1 MSLYRWELQKIWKR
15 RSARVALALMLVWTM
30 AGILVNAF
38 YNNSHKE
45 DGVTPC
51 VPGPQEITNQL
62 AWAEPWRGELTEEK
76 LVAAQTIVY
85 NFYGDP
91 ANRDAEGQL
100 TNEGW
105 NTVIRPM
112 GEMASVLMDIA
123 AGVYELPYASW
134 GELEPARLQT
144 YYDDRADAV
153 DRWLQSQFD
162 DPADRAV
169 FEAQEA
175 RVQTPF
181 VYDWYSGQVSV
192 LQIIQDTMLGVCL
205 LLGVAL
211 APLFCGEVQS
221 GVLAVSHCTRQ
232 GRGRLVAAKVGAAL
246 TVAAGAW
253 AVVSVLLVVSQ
264 LVFFGTRGLDCPIQ
278 LLKPLATA
286 PLTFGDCEVYA
297 LVFGLACCLGTV
309 GITAGLS
316 GVASASFPV
325 MAGVFGLLVLLPMF
339 GGMLPWAVQQAVA
352 LLPSAGDYYDLFRQ
366 NLYHIGPL
374 RVWSPVMQLAVQPLY
389 LAVLAPLAWR
399 VYVRREVR

>member
-30 AGILVNAF
+30 AAILVNAF
-38 YNNSHKE
+38 YNNSYKVN
-45 DGVTPC
+45 DQTPRI
-51 VPGPQEITNQL
+51 PGPDEIANQL
-62 AWAEPWRGELTEEK
+62 AWAEPWRGELTGAQ
-76 LVAAQTIVY
+76 LAAAQAIVY
-85 NFYGDP
+85 DLYRDP
-91 ANRDAEGQL
+91 ANLGPDGEV
-100 TNEGW
+100 TNEAW
-105 NTVIRPM
+105 DAVIRPM
-112 GEMASVLMDIA
+112 GSMTNTLMNIA
-123 AGVYELPYASW
+123 AGVYGLPYAAW
-134 GELEPARLQT
+134 GELEPDRLLT
-144 YYDDRADAV
+144 YYDDRAAAV
-153 DRWLQSQFD
+153 DRWLQSQFA
-162 DPADRAV
+162 DPADRAM

-175 RVQTPF
+175 GVQTPF
-181 VYDWYSGQVSV
+181 VYDWYSGQVTI
-192 LQIIQDTMLGVCL
+192 LQTIQDTMLGICL
-205 LLGVAL
+205 LLGIVL

-232 GRGRLVAAKVGAAL
+232 GRGRLAAAKVGAAL
-246 TVAAGAW
+246 TVAVGAW
-253 AVVSVLLVVSQ
+253 AVVSVLLVASQ
-264 LVFFGTRGLDCPIQ
+264 LVFFGTRGLECPIQ

>member
-30 AGILVNAF
+30 AGILVNTF

-62 AWAEPWRGELTEEK
+62 AWAEPWRGELTGTQ
-76 LVAAQTIVY
+76 LAAAQTTVDDLY
-85 NFYGDP
+85 RAP
-91 ANRDAEGQL
+91 ANRGPDGEV
-100 TNEGW
+100 TNEAW
-105 NTVIRPM
+105 NAVVRPM
-112 GEMASVLMDIA
+112 GSMTNTLMNIA
-123 AGVYELPYASW
+123 AGVYGLPYAAW
-134 GELEPARLQT
+134 GELEPDRLLT
-144 YYDDRADAV
+144 YYDDRAAAV
-153 DRWLQSQFD
+153 ERWLQSQFAD
-162 DPADRAV
+162 TADRAV
-169 FEAQEA
+169 FETQEA
-175 RVQTPF
+175 KVQTPF
-181 VYDWYSGQVSV
+181 VYDWYSGQVTI
-192 LQIIQDTMLGVCL
+192 LQTIRDTMLGVCL

-232 GRGRLVAAKVGAAL
+232 GRGRLAAAKVGAAL
-246 TVAAGAW
+246 TVAAGAR
-253 AVVSVLLVVSQ
+253 AVSRALLGAFQ
-264 LVFFGTRGLDCPIQ
+264 LYFFGTRGLDCPIQ

>member
-1 MSLYRWELQKIWKR
+1 
-15 RSARVALALMLVWTM
+15 MLVWTM

-38 YNNSHKE
+38 YNNSYKVN
-45 DGVTPC
+45 DQTPRI
-51 VPGPQEITNQL
+51 PGPDEIANQL
-62 AWAEPWRGELTEEK
+62 AWAEPWRGELTGEQ
-76 LVAAQTIVY
+76 LAAAQAIVY
-85 NFYGDP
+85 DLYRDP
-91 ANRDAEGQL
+91 ANLGPDGEV
-100 TNEGW
+100 TNEAW
-105 NTVIRPM
+105 DAVIRPM
-112 GEMASVLMDIA
+112 GSMTNTLMNIA
-123 AGVYELPYASW
+123 AGVYGLPYAAW
-134 GELEPARLQT
+134 GELEPDRLLT
-144 YYDDRADAV
+144 YYEDRSDAV
-153 DRWLQSQFD
+153 DRWLQSQFA

-175 RVQTPF
+175 GVQTPF
-181 VYDWYSGQVSV
+181 VYDWYSGQVTI
-192 LQIIQDTMLGVCL
+192 LQTIQDTMLGICL

-232 GRGRLVAAKVGAAL
+232 GRGRLAAAKVGAAL
-246 TVAAGAW
+246 TVAVGAW
-253 AVVSVLLVVSQ
+253 AVSSALLVASQ
-264 LVFFGTRGLDCPIQ
+264 LYFFGTRGLDCPIQ

>member
-30 AGILVNAF
+30 AAILVNAF
-38 YNNSHKE
+38 YNNSYKVN
-45 DGVTPC
+45 DQTPRI
-51 VPGPQEITNQL
+51 PGPDEIANQL
-62 AWAEPWRGELTEEK
+62 AWAEPWRGELTGAQ
-76 LVAAQTIVY
+76 LAAAQTTVY
-85 NFYGDP
+85 DLYRDP
-91 ANRDAEGQL
+91 ANRGPDGEV
-100 TNEGW
+100 TNEAW
-105 NTVIRPM
+105 NAVVRPM
-112 GEMASVLMDIA
+112 GSMTNTLMNIA
-123 AGVYELPYASW
+123 AGVYGLPYAAW
-134 GELEPARLQT
+134 GELEPDRLLT
-144 YYDDRADAV
+144 YYEDRSDAV
-153 DRWLQSQFD
+153 DRWLQSQFA

-175 RVQTPF
+175 GVKTPF
-181 VYDWYSGQVSV
+181 VYDWYSGQVTI
-192 LQIIQDTMLGVCL
+192 LQTIQDTMLGVCL

-232 GRGRLVAAKVGAAL
+232 GRGRLAAAKVGAAL
-246 TVAAGAW
+246 TVAVGAW

-264 LVFFGTRGLDCPIQ
+264 LVFFGTRGLECPIQ

>member
-15 RSARVALALMLVWTM
+15 RSARVALVLMLVWTM

-45 DGVTPC
+45 DGVTPRIS
-51 VPGPQEITNQL
+51 GPAEIANQL

-91 ANRDAEGQL
+91 ANRGPDGEV
-100 TNEGW
+100 TNEAW
-105 NTVIRPM
+105 NAVVRPM
-112 GEMASVLMDIA
+112 GSMTNTLMNIA
-123 AGVYELPYASW
+123 AGVYGLPYAAW
-134 GELEPARLQT
+134 GELEPDRLLT
-144 YYDDRADAV
+144 YYEDRSDAV
-153 DRWLQSQFD
+153 DRWLQSQFK

-175 RVQTPF
+175 KVQTPF

-232 GRGRLVAAKVGAAL
+232 GRGRLAAAKVGAAL
-246 TVAAGAW
+246 TVAAGGW

-264 LVFFGTRGLDCPIQ
+264 WVFFGARGLECPIQ

>member
-1 MSLYRWELQKIWKR
+1 MNLYRWELQKIWKR

-30 AGILVNAF
+30 TAILVNAF
-38 YNNSHKE
+38 YNNSYKV
-45 DGVTPC
+45 DDQTPRIS
-51 VPGPQEITNQL
+51 GPAEIANQL

-144 YYDDRADAV
+144 YYQDRADAV
-153 DRWLQSQFD
+153 DRWLESQFD

-175 RVQTPF
+175 AVQTPF
-181 VYDWYSGQVSV
+181 VLDWYNGQLSV
-192 LQIIQDTMLGVCL
+192 LEIIQDTMLGICL
-205 LLGVAL
+205 LLGIAL

-221 GVLAVSHCTRQ
+221 GVLAVSHCARQ
-232 GRGRLVAAKVGAAL
+232 GRGRLAAAKIGAAL

-253 AVVSVLLVVSQ
+253 VVSAVLLVASQ

-278 LLKPLATA
+278 LLKPMATA

-297 LVFGLACCLGTV
+297 LAFGLACCLATA

-316 GVASASFPV
+316 GLASASFPV

-339 GGMLPWAVQQAVA
+339 SGMLPWAIQQAVA

-374 RVWSPVMQLAVQPLY
+374 RLWSPLAQLAAQPLY
-389 LAVLAPLAWR
+389 LVLLPLGGRRYA
-399 VYVRREVR
+399 RREVR